1 MKQKESACKRE
12 LRGALSQA
20 LQLAQLQAL
29 DRVMAMAA
37 FEVDGTLCRANANYL
52 KLMGLSRHRLGG
64 AHSSFCS
71 ARRWAAT
78 STEIWSHLCAGMP
91 IRAWWSAAAMAAVAG
106 WKPPIHR

>member
-1 MKQKESACKRE
+1 MQEGAAH
-12 LRGALSQA
+12 GALSQA

-52 KLMGLSRHRLGG
+52 KLMGLFAAQAWG
-64 AHSSFCS
+64 
-71 ARRWAAT
+71 AAT
-78 STEIWSHLCAGMP
+78 AAFALPALLGSDKYETIWSICAQAMP
-91 IRAWWSAAAMAAVAG
+91 IRAWWSACAAMAAVAG